1 MYRNLADSEAV
12 RTALRIRAR
21 AGGVDGGDVGGGGGS
36 LSSDP
41 GAGSSPSDAEWD
53 RRDVVTR
60 VLLPLLKSL
69 ADAVGGGKGTAEEQ
83 QHQQKTVESYRS
95 RITPTSPPNW
105 S

>member
-60 VLLPLLKSL
+60 VLLPLLTSL
-69 ADAVGGGKGTAEEQ
+69 ADADAVLDSAA
-83 QHQQKTVESYRS
+83 
-95 RITPTSPPNW
+95 PPAPAPP
-105 S
+105 SGAV